1 MKKLFILLSFLLIYS
16 AASAQITVKLPN
28 FTVPSNGAQIS
39 IPMDV
44 TNFNG
49 IGAVSLKISYDPAV
63 LTFQNIPDPIP
74 GNFISNASSGVI
86 SIGWFSL
93 TPLNAGTST
102 LLHLNFQH
110 IQGNSDLKFQSN
122 ICSIADTGANTLS
135 ITYVNGLV
143 NAAVPPT
150 PASLGNF
157 VWIDTNM
164 NGLQDAGEPGLSFV
178 TVKLFKAA
186 DSSGVA
192 WVLTDSSGHCSFTN
206 ITPGNYFL
214 RFYLI
219 DGNVAYKYTTPLVGN
234 TTLNS
239 KVINDSGYTQTFTL
253 APGGNQTSAL
263 ASGDNQTIMCA
274 GVVPKILNNAR
285 VGDFVWNDLN
295 HNGIQELGEPGIS
308 GVTVKLFSSANV
320 LLGTK
325 VTNSTGNY
333 LFQNLAPGNYY
344 VQFVAPQGFYFSP
357 KDQGTNIDINSKA
370 DSVTGKTITFTVA
383 DGDIS
388 TRWDAGMYTI
398 IPPTFPALYV
408 NKDDNSIFMKQV
420 GQDVTYSIVYKNTG
434 TGNLLTPT
442 ITDSLP
448 EGLAYKSSTGGN
460 SSSETVKGNN
470 IIVWHL
476 GTLAPG
482 DSGIVAITAT
492 VGSNPPNFLN
502 KAYFAGLDQ
511 NSNIYSVFSSDFD
524 LADTCSGGG
533 TGGVESKGDLA
544 QLLFNRQLNIMYGKT
559 TPILSKIGSKS
570 NGITAIHSLQDMV
583 PLNGPFTSTAIE
595 TTPFDIL
602 GISNAVS
609 AYAVDYQVPF
619 QSSLRRVATVF
630 STITPAPYIYDHTKT
645 VCDKLA
651 GSLVEDIQILNVNG
665 HQFYASKLYNPT
677 TNNYDY
683 AISFSIYETPTA
695 NFVDNKWT
703 YGEYSAPQNASFIYN
718 FQVWSAAYSS
728 TTDLCQNILNK
739 FASFG
744 TLIYLNNNQM
754 NPDLYIRNLKYT
766 HDGKI
771 AFTAENKGAS
781 RSITLNINYRTSQGA
796 DQISTVKNF
805 SVDPGE
811 SIISI
816 PLGIISDANLIMTQ
830 PTGFKDEAYAS
841 GGSYSYVVGPT
852 SSVSKFVTN
861 TYPQQTISNYPDGS
875 MILAGG
881 ANITGQLNDWSSVMR
896 SLTPNGSA
904 YNLSGFNSVRFEA
917 SGTGV
922 LTLLFNLT
930 NTQNYNYY
938 SYNIN
943 LTGEN
948 KVYTVNFNDLKEI
961 LGGTHT
967 AIDPSK
973 INMIGF
979 QLSKANN
986 TGVSAFNFEVK
997 NIAFLLGTTGVNQT
1011 QVPTEFSLSQN
1022 YPNPFNPSTLIE
1034 FSVPRKDNMNLTIF
1048 NILGQKIVTLV
1059 NDAMEPGVHKVTFDA
1074 SHFASGVYIYRLT
1087 GSSVNIT
1094 KKMILTK

>member
-1 MKKLFILLSFLLIYS
+1 MKRLFILLSFVLFYS

-28 FTVPSNGAQIS
+28 FTVPANGAQIS

-49 IGAVSLKISYDPAV
+49 IGAISLKITYDPAV
-63 LTFQNIPDPIP
+63 LTFQSIPDPIA
-74 GNFISNASSGVI
+74 GNFISNASGGVI

-93 TPLNAGTST
+93 SPLNAGTST

-110 IQGNSDLKFQSN
+110 IQGNSDLKFQTN
-122 ICSIADTGANTLS
+122 ICSVADTGANTLNIS
-135 ITYVNGLV
+135 YVNGVV

-150 PASLGNF
+150 PASLGDF
-157 VWIDTNM
+157 VWHDLNM
-164 NGLQDAGEPGLSFV
+164 NGLQDAGEPGLSYV
-178 TVKLFKAA
+178 TVKLFKAS
-186 DSSGVA
+186 DSTGVA
-192 WVLTDSSGHCSFTN
+192 WVLTDTSGHYSFSN

-219 DGNVAYKYTTPLVGN
+219 DGNTAYKFTTPLVGN
-234 TTLNS
+234 SAINS
-239 KVINDSGYTQTFTL
+239 KVINDSGYTAVFTL
-253 APGGNQTSAL
+253 APG
-263 ASGDNQTIMCA
+263 DNQTNLDA
-274 GVVPKILNNAR
+274 GVVPNILNNGK
-285 VGDFVWNDLN
+285 VGDFVWNDIN

-308 GVTVKLFSSANV
+308 GVTVKLYTSANV
-320 LLGTK
+320 LAGTT
-325 VTNSTGNY
+325 VTNNTGNY
-333 LFQNLAPGNYY
+333 FFDNLAPGSYF
-344 VQFVAPQGFYFSP
+344 VQFIPPQGFYFSP

-370 DSVTGKTITFTVA
+370 DSATGKTIIFA
-383 DGDIS
+383 INDGNIS

-398 IPPTFPALYV
+398 IPPTFPELYV
-408 NKDDNSIFMKQV
+408 NKDDNSTFMKAV

-434 TGNLLTPT
+434 TGSLLTPT
-442 ITDSLP
+442 VTDSLP
-448 EGLAYKSSTGGN
+448 AGLTYKSSTGGI
-460 SSSETVKGNN
+460 SSGETAKGNN
-470 IIVWHL
+470 IVVWHL
-476 GTLAPG
+476 GTVAPG
-482 DSGIVAITAT
+482 DSGLVTITAT
-492 VGSNPPNFLN
+492 VASNSPNFLN
-502 KAYFAGLDQ
+502 TAYFAGLDQ
-511 NSNIYSVFSSDFD
+511 NNNLYCALSSDLD

-559 TPILSKIGSKS
+559 TPILSKIGTKS
-570 NGITAIHSLQDMV
+570 NGITAIHTLQDV
-583 PLNGPFTSTAIE
+583 IPSNGPFVSTAVE

-609 AYAVDYQVPF
+609 CYAVDYKVPF
-619 QSSLRRVATVF
+619 QNSERRVATVF
-630 STITPAPYIYDHTKT
+630 STITAAPYIYDHTKT

-651 GSLVEDIQILNVNG
+651 GSVVNEIQILSVNG
-665 HQFYASKLYNPT
+665 HQFYATKLYNPS
-677 TNNYDY
+677 TNNYDF
-683 AISFSIYETPTA
+683 AISFSIYETPTG
-695 NFVDNKWT
+695 NFVDSKWT
-703 YGEYSAPQNASFIYN
+703 YGEYSAPQNAAFIYN
-718 FQVWSAAYSS
+718 FQVWSSAYSS
-728 TTDLCQNILNK
+728 TTELCQTILNK

-754 NPDLYIRNLKYT
+754 NPDLYLKNLKYT

-771 AFTAENKGAS
+771 AFTTQNNGTS
-781 RSITLNINYRTSQGA
+781 RSIALNINYRVSQGG
-796 DQISTVKNF
+796 DQLSTVKNF
-805 SVDPGE
+805 TVDPGE
-811 SIISI
+811 SNITI
-816 PLGIISDANLIMTQ
+816 PLGIISDANISMLQT
-830 PTGFKDEAYAS
+830 TGFRDEAFAS
-841 GGSYSYVVGPT
+841 GGSYSYVVGPS
-852 SSVSKFVTN
+852 SSVNKFVTN
-861 TYPQQTISNYPDGS
+861 TYPQQTISNYPEGS

-896 SLTPNGSA
+896 SLTANGAA
-904 YNLSGFNSVRFEA
+904 YNLAGFNSIRFEA

-938 SYNIN
+938 SYNVN
-943 LTGEN
+943 LTGDN
-948 KVYTVNFNDLKEI
+948 KEYTVNFSDLKEI

-986 TGVSAFNFEVK
+986 AGLTAFNFEVK
-997 NIAFLLGTTGVNQT
+997 NIAFLFGTTGLNQK

-1022 YPNPFNPSTLIE
+1022 YPNPFNPSTVIE

-1048 NILGQKIVTLV
+1048 NMLGQRVVTLV
-1059 NDAMEPGVHKVTFDA
+1059 NGALEPGVHKITFDA

-1087 GSSVNIT
+1087 GSSVNIS